1 MVNCPH
7 RHHVTM
13 CDGVKLYGITNN
25 VGEYTGSTSFEEFPC
40 PFLYVFVHTCSCTMD
55 LHCLTFAV
63 YKMGCFAAFLK
74 FLPAFKLVF
83 FLILQ
88 RKILQEPQAHK
99 KCNFDTPWLLFT
111 KKITLNKGFHC
122 LTHYKIGIC
131 LHGLSCDPSEALE
144 LKRQHSLLL

>member
-1 MVNCPH
+1 MIASKDIIFLLSNALLGELEEGGLYLLNKQKVMMERKKICHSSQMVNCP
-7 RHHVTM
+7 HHVTM

-25 VGEYTGSTSFEEFPC
+25 VGGYTGSFEEFPC

-88 RKILQEPQAHK
+88 RKIL
-99 KCNFDTPWLLFT
+99 
-111 KKITLNKGFHC
+111 
-122 LTHYKIGIC
+122 
-131 LHGLSCDPSEALE
+131 
-144 LKRQHSLLL
+144 